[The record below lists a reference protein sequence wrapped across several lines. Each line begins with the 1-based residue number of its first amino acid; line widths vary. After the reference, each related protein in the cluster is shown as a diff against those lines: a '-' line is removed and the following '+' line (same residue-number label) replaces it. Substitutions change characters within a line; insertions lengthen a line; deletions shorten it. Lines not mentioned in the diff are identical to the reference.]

1 MANTKRTPKG
11 CHDINQ
17 GCQPLDRVSTP
28 GHTPHATMKT
38 QVLIETHTMPAYRA
52 IRPAIVAAKVGYIG
66 VSGLTISAT
75 IFMKDFAYLVDVV
88 NHAAQSAGV
97 DRAEYEIKT
106 MHKLSN
112 PSKH

>member
-1 MANTKRTPKG
+1 
-11 CHDINQ
+11 
-17 GCQPLDRVSTP
+17 
-28 GHTPHATMKT
+28 MKT
-38 QVLIETHTMPAYRA
+38 TILIKTHTMVAYRA
-52 IRPAIVAAKVGYIG
+52 IRPALVAAHIGNIG

-97 DRAEYEIKT
+97 DRTEYEIKT